1 MFWGQI
7 VGTVVAGT
15 VQLGVQAWMFTNIED
30 MCDPHQKDGFICPG
44 TEVFGTAS
52 IIVSFSLSFPPTR
65 FGQGLASHSQNSNF
79 SHGQWGA
86 IGPALQFSKG
96 QIY

>member
-7 VGTVVAGT
+7 AGTIVAGT

-52 IIVSFSLSFPPTR
+52 IIVSDITERSIAISNAFRIHSGAQS
-65 FGQGLASHSQNSNF
+65 GQHCNSRKAK
-79 SHGQWGA
+79 ST
-86 IGPALQFSKG
+86 SKWT
-96 QIY
+96 